1 MSQTEETSTPS
12 APYRHIVAF
21 KFKPEATDEQ
31 IQALV
36 QNFRQLAQQQ
46 LANAVVAFEH
56 GRNVST
62 EGFDQGFTHVFQ
74 LTFRSQAEFVKDYLN
89 HPAHQAFVERLL
101 PILEQPFVVDY
112 AVAESSLS

>member
-1 MSQTEETSTPS
+1 MSQSEGTS
-12 APYRHIVAF
+12 APPALYRHIVVF

-31 IQALV
+31 IQAIV
-36 QNFRQLAQQQ
+36 QDFRQLALQQ
-46 LANAVVAFEH
+46 LANVVVAFEH

-74 LTFRSQAEFVKDYLN
+74 LTFRCQSDFVKDYLN
-89 HPAHQAFVERLL
+89 HPLHQAFVERLL

-112 AVAESSLS
+112 VAES